1 MNNLLSI
8 LIFVAVAAQSAFCQS
23 DLPVL
28 DSTDIPDAKITRFE
42 QYDGTSLWGYI
53 DGGAD
58 IYLEYGFDKVVG
70 QEISWN
76 NNHLKLEIYR
86 MKDAEAAFGIYSVS
100 HRNCISGKISK
111 FSCATAHQVQFALG
125 RYYVSVV
132 NDNGSEQE
140 QEMGLSL
147 ARLVSKKLKGQPVVL
162 PRLFRKGIYSQH
174 TNLLKFVRGN
184 LSIQKAMPDWEDLF
198 DGIKNYSMFVLPVEL
213 QDGYI
218 NVAHINFKNKKEK
231 IHFLK
236 KLGMISKERKPYQE
250 KSLDGKFRAVKE
262 LSPTE
267 VIYLG
272 SNLNAGELK
281 SYLQGIKSQKVK

>member
-28 DSTDIPDAKITRFE
+28 DSTDFPDAKILSTKIF
-42 QYDGTSLWGYI
+42 DGNSLWGYI

-58 IYLEYGFDKVVG
+58 IYLEYGFDKLIA
-70 QEISWN
+70 QEISWKEF
-76 NNHLKLEIYR
+76 HFKVDIYR

-100 HRNCISGKISK
+100 HRNCISSKISK
-111 FSCATAHQVQFALG
+111 FSCATAHHVQFALG

-147 ARLVSKKLKGQPVVL
+147 AKLFSKKLKGQPVVL
-162 PRLFRKGIYSQH
+162 PHLFRKGIYAQH
-174 TNLLKFVRGN
+174 NNLLKFVRGN
-184 LSIQKAMPDWEDLF
+184 LSIQKAIPDWEELF
-198 DGIKNYSMFVLPVEL
+198 DGIKSYSMFVLPVEL
-213 QDGYI
+213 KDGYI
-218 NVAHINFKNKKEK
+218 NVAQVDFKNNKGK

-250 KSLDGKFRAVKE
+250 KSLDGKFLAVKE

-267 VIYLG
+267 VIYLE
-272 SNLNAGELK
+272 SNLSAGHLK
-281 SYLQGIKSQKVK
+281 PYLQNIKIDK